1 MDLEFEEPPLP
12 AGHAFFH
19 GEKESPPLPANVAI
33 AVENCGLY
41 LSGFGVRVEDTV
53 VVTENGP
60 MVLTEYPY
68 RLEK

>member
-1 MDLEFEEPPLP
+1 
-12 AGHAFFH
+12 
-19 GEKESPPLPANVAI
+19 
-33 AVENCGLY
+33 
-41 LSGFGVRVEDTV
+41 VEDTV